1 MIWNYDKCIYIY
13 INVLSFDIFD
23 VYHIHDI
30 SCDSPNITLGTTER
44 TKGSLQKEDCMPGY
58 VVGCLVK
65 RGAVLKDC
73 IAFFLILWNC

>member
-1 MIWNYDKCIYIY
+1 MY

-30 SCDSPNITLGTTER
+30 LCHCPNITLGTTER

-65 RGAVLKDC
+65 RGAVLKDRQYPC
-73 IAFFLILWNC
+73 SGIAFFLILWNC